1 MLNLHLKIILT
12 NHYHFDMIK
21 TGDKIIIHE
30 NKVKVVFGIHE
41 NGNPLVKNHGTIVQV
56 DKNKCKKW

>member
-1 MLNLHLKIILT
+1 
-12 NHYHFDMIK
+12 MIK
-21 TGDKIIIHE
+21 AGDKIIIHE